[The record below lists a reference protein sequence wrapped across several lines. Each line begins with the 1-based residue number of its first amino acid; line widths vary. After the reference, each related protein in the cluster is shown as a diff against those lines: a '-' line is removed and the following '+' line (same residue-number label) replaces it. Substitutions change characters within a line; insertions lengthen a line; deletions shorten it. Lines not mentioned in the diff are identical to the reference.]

1 MYAVLRDG
9 NRQYKVTEGETLWID
24 LRADS
29 KKGDTLELT
38 DVVLY
43 SNGSDLR
50 IGQPTVAGAKIV
62 AEVMGEV
69 KGEKL
74 RVVKRRRRESFE
86 KETGHRQHHT
96 AVKIRQ
102 IAVG

>member
-24 LRADS
+24 LRPV
-29 KKGDTLELT
+29 KKGDTLELS

-43 SNGSDLR
+43 SNGTDVR

-62 AEVMGEV
+62 AEVLGEV

-96 AVKIRQ
+96 AVRIKQ
-102 IAVG
+102 IAVS